1 MFIALSS
8 NRYSLVIAT
17 LSALMLSGC
26 GGEKTTTLET
36 NLPTTVVPGSAVESS
51 QVADLT
57 LSEPAKIVEGFT
69 VSDQITALGQIYA
82 LRGNPE
88 PFNNQVV
95 ECVNDPDA
103 LSCDVFMP
111 LIESVVVQYA
121 TERPRHHISYVLTM
135 VNTIIKAPIGWE
147 LEDALAMNTAAGAPR
162 SMSGVEKTCVIPAPD
177 DKRNLTDA
185 QKACAEKMVSL
196 RTGGP
201 QKYDLPADAGQ
212 ASIFASSLY
221 IASATQENP
230 GNLYQTLEQC
240 KKSPADKKCKD
251 LMLQAEKA
259 TQQLMSESPLQDLD
273 LVLDRLTYLVT
284 TDDPLYTTVI
294 GDVVE

>member
-1 MFIALSS
+1 MFVKSS
-8 NRYSLVIAT
+8 SRRYSLAITA

-26 GGEKTTTLET
+26 GNEKTTHQET
-36 NLPTTVVPGSAVESS
+36 SSSPTVTPGSALEKSPS
-51 QVADLT
+51 VAVKLN
-57 LSEPAKIVEGFT
+57 AAANVVEGFT
-69 VSDQITALGQIYA
+69 VSDQLTALGQISA
-82 LRGNPE
+82 LRANPDLI
-88 PFNNQVV
+88 NNKVI

-135 VNTIIKAPIGWE
+135 VNTIIKAPIGWK
-147 LEDALAMNTAAGAPR
+147 LEDALVMNTAAGEPR

-185 QKACAEKMVSL
+185 QKICAEKMVSL

-201 QKYDLPADAGQ
+201 QKYDLPVDAGQ

-230 GNLYQTLEQC
+230 GNLYQALDQC
-240 KKSPADKKCKD
+240 KKSPLDKKCED

-259 TQQLMSESPLQDLD
+259 TKQLMSESPLQDLD

-284 TDDPLYTTVI
+284 TDDPLYATVI
-294 GDVVE
+294 GEVVE